1 MGDLV
6 EELSTQEVEE
16 LKELST
22 QEVEVV
28 VRSNQTSSHAQDRN
42 VVIHRHE
49 YFMCLHS
56 YLLSV
61 ICIKSIVIFLSK
73 TIKSESNVSKQLK
86 TEKN

>member
-1 MGDLV
+1 M
-6 EELSTQEVEE
+6 E
-16 LKELST
+16 ELST

-28 VRSNQTSSHAQDRN
+28 RSSQTSCHAQDRN

-61 ICIKSIVIFLSK
+61 ICTKLTVIFLIK

-86 TEKN
+86 TEKKTILNISGSV